1 MDSMQQKWEKLTLAD
16 DFLFGKV
23 MSEPTLCAEM
33 LRRIFPNLDIGE
45 IKIIETQKT
54 LKHALH
60 IRGVRFDILTTA
72 ARSIFDIEAQNRK
85 LKDLYRRPRAYHIAV
100 GYDALNK
107 KSLKKSGSY
116 EDLPNTYVIF
126 ICTFDL
132 FNKGRHIYIFKN
144 FCAEDK
150 DIELNDGA
158 YTVFLNTKGKLED
171 VSPELKNFLNFVD
184 KNKVADGD
192 SFIKTLDE
200 KIKDAKHNVAWRD
213 EYMLLLTREDEK
225 FAEGIQKG
233 RIDGIKEANE
243 RIAAEMLE
251 DGKPISEISHYSKL
265 AENVIR
271 NIAASL
277 GVVVS

>member
-1 MDSMQQKWEKLTLAD
+1 MNLREKKWENLTLAD

-45 IKIIETQKT
+45 IKIVETQKT
-54 LKHALH
+54 LRQALH
-60 IRGVRFDILTTA
+60 VRGVRFDILTST

-132 FNKGRHIYIFKN
+132 FNKGRHIYTFKN

-158 YTVFLNTKGKLED
+158 YTVFLNTKGKLDD

-225 FAEGIQKG
+225 FAEGVHEG
-233 RIDGIKEANE
+233 ENRANE
-243 RIAAEMLE
+243 ATAIRMLKAGKFAMEEIA
-251 DGKPISEISHYSKL
+251 DYSALSL
-265 AENVIR
+265 ATVQNL
-271 NIAASL
+271 AKT
-277 GVVVS
+277 VSIGTM

>member
-1 MDSMQQKWEKLTLAD
+1 MNLREKKWENLTLAD

-45 IKIIETQKT
+45 IKIVETQKT
-54 LKHALH
+54 LRQALH
-60 IRGVRFDILTTA
+60 VRGVRFDILTST

-85 LKDLYRRPRAYHIAV
+85 LKDLYRRPRAYHIAA

-107 KSLKKSGSY
+107 KSLKKSGAY

-132 FNKGRHIYIFKN
+132 FNKGRHIYTFKN

-158 YTVFLNTKGKLED
+158 YTIFLNTKGKLDD

-225 FAEGIQKG
+225 FAEGVHEG
-233 RIDGIKEANE
+233 ENRANE
-243 RIAAEMLE
+243 ATAIRMLKAGKFAMEEIA
-251 DGKPISEISHYSKL
+251 DYSALSL
-265 AENVIR
+265 ATVQNL
-271 NIAASL
+271 AKT
-277 GVVVS
+277 VSIGTM

>member
-1 MDSMQQKWEKLTLAD
+1 MENLEQRWESLTLAD
-16 DFLFGKV
+16 DFLFGKI
-23 MSEPTLCAEM
+23 MSEPALCAEM
-33 LRRIFPNLDIGE
+33 LRRIFPDLDIGE

-54 LKHALH
+54 LRQALH
-60 IRGVRFDILTTA
+60 VRGVRFDILTSTE
-72 ARSIFDIEAQNRK
+72 RSIFDIEAQNRK
-85 LKDLYRRPRAYHIAV
+85 LKDLYRRPRAYHIAA

-107 KSLKKSGSY
+107 KSLKKSGAY

-132 FNKGRHIYIFKN
+132 FNKGRHIYTFKN

-158 YTVFLNTKGKLED
+158 YTVFLNTKGKLDD

-225 FAEGIQKG
+225 FAEGVHEG
-233 RIDGIKEANE
+233 ENRANE
-243 RIAAEMLE
+243 ATAIRMLKAGKFAMEEIA
-251 DGKPISEISHYSKL
+251 DYSALSL
-265 AENVIR
+265 ATVQNL
-271 NIAASL
+271 AKT
-277 GVVVS
+277 VSIGTM

>member
-1 MDSMQQKWEKLTLAD
+1 MNLREKKWENLTLAD

-45 IKIIETQKT
+45 IKIVETQKT
-54 LKHALH
+54 LRQALH
-60 IRGVRFDILTTA
+60 VRGVRFDILTSTE
-72 ARSIFDIEAQNRK
+72 RSIFDIEAQNRK
-85 LKDLYRRPRAYHIAV
+85 LKDLYRRPRAYHIAA

-107 KSLKKSGSY
+107 KSLKKSGAY

-132 FNKGRHIYIFKN
+132 FNKGRHIYTFKN

-158 YTVFLNTKGKLED
+158 YTVFLNTKGKLDD

-225 FAEGIQKG
+225 FAEGVHEG
-233 RIDGIKEANE
+233 ENRANE
-243 RIAAEMLE
+243 ATAIRMLKAGKFAMEEIA
-251 DGKPISEISHYSKL
+251 DYSALSL
-265 AENVIR
+265 ATVQNL
-271 NIAASL
+271 AKT
-277 GVVVS
+277 VSIGTM

>member
-1 MDSMQQKWEKLTLAD
+1 
-16 DFLFGKV
+16 
-23 MSEPTLCAEM
+23 MS
-33 LRRIFPNLDIGE
+33 G
-45 IKIIETQKT
+45 
-54 LKHALH
+54 
-60 IRGVRFDILTTA
+60 GVRFDILTST

-132 FNKGRHIYIFKN
+132 FNKGRHIYTFKN

-158 YTVFLNTKGKLED
+158 YTVFLNTKGKLDD

-225 FAEGIQKG
+225 FAEGVHEG
-233 RIDGIKEANE
+233 ENRANE
-243 RIAAEMLE
+243 ATAIRMLKAGKFAMEEIA
-251 DGKPISEISHYSKL
+251 DYSALSL
-265 AENVIR
+265 ATVQNL
-271 NIAASL
+271 AKT
-277 GVVVS
+277 VSIGTM

>member
-1 MDSMQQKWEKLTLAD
+1 MNLREKKWENLTLAD

-45 IKIIETQKT
+45 IKIVETQKT
-54 LKHALH
+54 LRQALH
-60 IRGVRFDILTTA
+60 VRGVRFDILTST

-85 LKDLYRRPRAYHIAV
+85 LKDLYRRPRAYHIAA

-107 KSLKKSGSY
+107 KSLKKSGAY

-132 FNKGRHIYIFKN
+132 FNKGRHIYTFKN

-158 YTVFLNTKGKLED
+158 YTVFLNTKGKLDD

-225 FAEGIQKG
+225 FAEGVHEG
-233 RIDGIKEANE
+233 ENRANE
-243 RIAAEMLE
+243 ATAIRMLKAGKFAMEEIA
-251 DGKPISEISHYSKL
+251 DYSALSL
-265 AENVIR
+265 ATVQNL
-271 NIAASL
+271 AKT
-277 GVVVS
+277 VSIGTM

>member
-1 MDSMQQKWEKLTLAD
+1 MNSREQQWENLTLAD

-23 MSEPTLCAEM
+23 MSAPTLCAEM
-33 LRRIFPNLDIGE
+33 LRRIFPDLDIGK

-54 LKHALH
+54 LKYALH
-60 IRGVRFDILTTA
+60 VRGVRFDILTSA
-72 ARSIFDIEAQNRK
+72 ARNIFDIEAQNRR
-85 LKDLYRRPRAYHIAV
+85 LKDLFRRPRAYQIAI

-132 FNKGRHIYIFKN
+132 FGKGRHIYTFKN

-150 DIELNDGA
+150 EIELNDGA
-158 YTVFLNTKGKLED
+158 YTIFLNTKGKLND
-171 VSPELKNFLNFVD
+171 VSPELKNFLKFVG
-184 KNKVADGD
+184 DGKIIEND
-192 SFIKTLDE
+192 NFIKTLDE
-200 KIKDAKHNVAWRD
+200 KIKEAKHNVAWRD

-225 FAEGIQKG
+225 FAEGVQT
-233 RIDGIKEANE
+233 ANE
-243 RIAAEMLE
+243 RVALDMLR
-251 DGKPISEISHYSKL
+251 DGKPLNEVSRYSRL

-271 NIAASL
+271 NLALNFGLTVA
-277 GVVVS
+277 G

>member
-1 MDSMQQKWEKLTLAD
+1 MNLREKKWENLTLAD

-45 IKIIETQKT
+45 IKIVETQKT
-54 LKHALH
+54 LRQALH
-60 IRGVRFDILTTA
+60 IRGVRFDILTSTE
-72 ARSIFDIEAQNRK
+72 RSIFDIEAQNRK
-85 LKDLYRRPRAYHIAV
+85 LKDLYRRPRAYHIAA

-107 KSLKKSGSY
+107 KSLKKSGAY

-132 FNKGRHIYIFKN
+132 FNKGRHIYTFKN

-158 YTVFLNTKGKLED
+158 YTVFLNTKGKLDD

-225 FAEGIQKG
+225 FAEGVHEG
-233 RIDGIKEANE
+233 ENRANE
-243 RIAAEMLE
+243 ATAIRMLKAGKFAMEEIA
-251 DGKPISEISHYSKL
+251 DYSALSL
-265 AENVIR
+265 ATVQNL
-271 NIAASL
+271 AKT
-277 GVVVS
+277 VSIGTM